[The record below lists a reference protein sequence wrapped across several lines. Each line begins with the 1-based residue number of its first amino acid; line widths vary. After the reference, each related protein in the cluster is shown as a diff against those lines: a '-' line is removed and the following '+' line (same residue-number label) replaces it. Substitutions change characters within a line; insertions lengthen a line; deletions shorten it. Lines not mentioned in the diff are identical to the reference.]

1 MKEGR
6 KEGKG
11 EEVREE
17 GRGEKRKIGRRK
29 GRKEGREE
37 TLGKDGFGKEKKNLN
52 KQQQLCLE
60 INLKVPEGIAAGI
73 KTLIF
78 IW

>member
-1 MKEGR
+1 M
-6 KEGKG
+6 
-11 EEVREE
+11 REE
-17 GRGEKRKIGRRK
+17 GRREKRKMERRERRME
-29 GRKEGREE
+29 GRKLLAKMVLE
-37 TLGKDGFGKEKKNLN
+37 KEKKPLN

-60 INLKVPEGIAAGI
+60 INHKVPEGIAAGI